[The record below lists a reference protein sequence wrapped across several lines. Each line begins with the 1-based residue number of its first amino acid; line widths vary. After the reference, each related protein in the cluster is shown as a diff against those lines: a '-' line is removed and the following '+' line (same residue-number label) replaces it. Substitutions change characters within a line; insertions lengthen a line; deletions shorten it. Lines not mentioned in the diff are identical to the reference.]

1 MHSIVLKLA
10 GLSATLV
17 LTACVTTPVADTG
30 ATRQE
35 CDCKC
40 AWTTVDGSQSIGVF
54 TFASDGPGCSFTAV
68 DNYVPCKD
76 PQGGSHPGTRYYE
89 CQFMGVAPPI
99 P

>member
-1 MHSIVLKLA
+1 MNLLVLKLA
-10 GLSATLV
+10 GLSAAVGLC
-17 LTACVTTPVADTG
+17 ACATPKVIDTG
-30 ATRQE
+30 AVRQE

-40 AWTTVDGSQSIGVF
+40 AWTTVDGSQAIGVF

-76 PQGGSHPGTRYYE
+76 ADGGSHPGTRYYE
-89 CQFMGVAPPI
+89 CQFKGVAPPI